1 MIRRLYDWT
10 MGLAAHPHA
19 IGWLAFLT
27 CIESI
32 FFPIPPEAMM
42 IPMVLAAPHRAWLI
56 VAVATVSSVVGGVL
70 GYGVGYFLY
79 EEVGKPIIDFYGY
92 GGKYATF
99 QGWYTEYGGWIV
111 AAGGFTPIP
120 YKVITIATGVV
131 QLDLWT
137 FFIASVLS
145 RGARFLIVCALL
157 WKFGEPIRSFIEARL
172 GLLTLIF
179 FAMLFMGFLA
189 IGLVSK

>member
-56 VAVATVSSVVGGVL
+56 VAVA
-70 GYGVGYFLY
+70 
-79 EEVGKPIIDFYGY
+79 
-92 GGKYATF
+92 
-99 QGWYTEYGGWIV
+99 
-111 AAGGFTPIP
+111 
-120 YKVITIATGVV
+120 
-131 QLDLWT
+131 
-137 FFIASVLS
+137 
-145 RGARFLIVCALL
+145 
-157 WKFGEPIRSFIEARL
+157 
-172 GLLTLIF
+172 
-179 FAMLFMGFLA
+179 
-189 IGLVSK
+189 